1 MSYVRWGSKC
11 QNTIDEMPEDK
22 ACPDD
27 TCPGSTLYIFDHCD
41 GYICCCMCPLLKTS
55 EPLGEDFKAFSD
67 AEMAAHLEEHVAAG
81 HHVRLSVLAHFR
93 RAIAH

>member
-1 MSYVRWGSKC
+1 
-11 QNTIDEMPEDK
+11 
-22 ACPDD
+22 
-27 TCPGSTLYIFDHCD
+27 
-41 GYICCCMCPLLKTS
+41 MCPLLKTS